1 MPKQTKLVNCGST
14 IFVYDFDIRGSIKK
28 LRFEQGLIKGSII
41 DLKRL
46 LLTNFVDERLLVG
59 FNLTMNLNEYNELQN
74 RLNHFISQIQR
85 CIGRSN
91 IKYLAVLELPPEK
104 ENTDVQINLI
114 TDIDDQELLLIGF
127 DEELTEEQ
135 QDEQQIEYLENIWGD
150 QLLIDEYTTPNELL
164 NTFTSAYHN
173 SISSKV
179 FNRYP
184 TVLFQ
189 SKLKRPVFLWNDKAD
204 EFIRNHRLLDYPN
217 HRSKEFYD
225 NTGGIVISHVYSI

>member
-14 IFVYDFDIRGSIKK
+14 IFVYDFDIRRIIKK
-28 LRFEQGLIKGSII
+28 LGFEQGLIRGSII

-59 FNLTMNLNEYNELQN
+59 FNLTMNLNEYDELQN

-91 IKYLAVLELPPEK
+91 IKYIAVLELPPET
-104 ENTDVQINLI
+104 ESTDVQINLI
-114 TDIDDQELLLIGF
+114 TDIDDQELVLIGF

-135 QDEQQIEYLENIWGD
+135 QEEQQIEHQENLWGN
-150 QLLIDEYTTPNELL
+150 QLLIDVYTTPSELIKA
-164 NTFTSAYHN
+164 FTSAYYN
-173 SISSKV
+173 SLSNKV
-179 FNRYP
+179 INRYP

-189 SKLKRPVFLWNDKAD
+189 SKLKRPLVLWNDKAE
-204 EFIRNHRLLDYPN
+204 EFIRNQSLLDYPN

-225 NTGGIVISHVYSI
+225 KIRGFVISNVYSI